1 VVSGARSLACS
12 ALAQNVDRCRFDT
25 YSLISAWRRVFCMAR
40 VGSDASLTTRVQR
53 KAKKLVP
60 RKFSITVKPFLID
73 FVALKAEWEKEG
85 DEPPADAEE
94 EWKWEELWH
103 WYQLQSKTVWGRSRT
118 KERPRSPFKARTPF
132 KKKHVRMI

>member
-1 VVSGARSLACS
+1 
-12 ALAQNVDRCRFDT
+12 
-25 YSLISAWRRVFCMAR
+25 MAR

-103 WYQLQSKTVWGRSRT
+103 WYQLQSKTVWGGTEPRRGRGAPSKPGLRSRRNT
-118 KERPRSPFKARTPF
+118 F
-132 KKKHVRMI
+132 V